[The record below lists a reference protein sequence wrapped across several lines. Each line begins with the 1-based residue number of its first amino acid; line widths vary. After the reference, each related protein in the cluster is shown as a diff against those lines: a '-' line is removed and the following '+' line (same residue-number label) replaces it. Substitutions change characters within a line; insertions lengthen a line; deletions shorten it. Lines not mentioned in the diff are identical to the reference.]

1 MNRLWQKRIHKTL
14 RTLCFLS
21 ALSVQIKLQKIKN
34 KKMNTRSF
42 LLFYIILFSQSC
54 ISAQNLSKAEVDT
67 WVKNQI
73 PLAITEHHDFV
84 SIPCDAFYPEDMTK
98 NIEWLKQAFEKR
110 NFKVNILKTPSIPI
124 VLAEQVI
131 DSKLP
136 TVLFYIHFDGQPV
149 DPSKWDQDDPFKP
162 VIKQKNKAGAWEA
175 IKHKD
180 YTAWDSEWRIF
191 ARAAADDKGPIIMFL
206 NALDIL
212 KKQKIKPAYNIKVLL
227 DGEEEK
233 GSSGLKKT
241 VEKYK
246 EIYKA
251 DRLIIM
257 DGPAHPT
264 NRPTLT
270 FGCRGITSATLVVYG
285 PKVPQHSGHYG
296 NYAPNPAF
304 RAAQLLS
311 SMKDD
316 QGRVLIKGFYDGIVM
331 DKKTKAI
338 LKAVP
343 DDQKSI
349 QAQIGIALPDQV
361 GTTYQEALQYP
372 SLNIRGMSSA
382 WIGAQTRTIVPE
394 KAVVQ
399 LGIRLVKETEG
410 KRMLGL
416 LKSHIESQGYYV
428 IDREPSESERLKHP
442 KIATFIERSVTNAFR
457 TEIDSPTGK
466 WLTNAIQKIYN
477 EDPVRIRT
485 MGGTIPV
492 TPIIQTLGISAAI
505 VPMVNMDNNQHS
517 PNENLRIGNL
527 YNGIKTCLGIFTE
540 KLTL

>member
-1 MNRLWQKRIHKTL
+1 M
-14 RTLCFLS
+14 
-21 ALSVQIKLQKIKN
+21 KLNIL
-34 KKMNTRSF
+34 F
-42 LLFYIILFSQSC
+42 LLFVITFFNQSC
-54 ISAQNLSKAEVDT
+54 STAQNIQASKVDD
-67 WVKNQI
+67 WVKKQM
-73 PLAITEHHDFV
+73 PVALAEHRELV

-98 NIEWLKQAFEKR
+98 NIKWLKTAFEKR
-110 NFKVNILKTPSIPI
+110 DFKIKILETPSIPI
-124 VLAEQVI
+124 VLAERVI
-131 DSKLP
+131 DPNLP

-149 DPSKWDQDDPFKP
+149 DPSEWDQDNPFVP
-162 VIKQKNKAGAWEA
+162 VIKKEKTDGSWELVSYDDLENWD
-175 IKHKD
+175 KD
-180 YTAWDSEWRIF
+180 WRIF

-212 KKQKIKPAYNIKVLL
+212 EKQKLKPAYNIKVLL

-233 GSSGLKKT
+233 GSRGLKET

-246 EIYKA
+246 KEYAA

-304 RAAQLLS
+304 RAAKLLS
-311 SMKDD
+311 SMKDED
-316 QGRVLIKGFYDGIVM
+316 GRVLIKGFYDGIVM
-331 DKKTKAI
+331 DEKTQAI
-338 LKAVP
+338 LTAVP

-349 QAQIGIALPDQV
+349 QAQIGIALPDKV
-361 GTTYQEALQYP
+361 GATYQEALQYP
-372 SLNIRGMSSA
+372 SLNVRGMSSA
-382 WIGAQTRTIVPE
+382 WIGAQTRTIVPD

-410 KRMLGL
+410 KRMLAL
-416 LKSHIESQGYYV
+416 LKTHIESKGYYV
-428 IDREPSESERLKHP
+428 IDREPTEEERLKYP

-457 TEIDSPTGK
+457 TEIESPTGQ
-466 WLTNAIQKIYN
+466 WLTKAIKNIYN
-477 EDPVRIRT
+477 EEPVRIRT

-517 PNENLRIGNL
+517 PNENLRVGNL
-527 YNGIKTCLGIFTE
+527 YNGIKTCLGIFTQ
-540 KLTL
+540 KLE